1 MNGGTNV
8 ALAIQTASKHMLNSL
23 PETGSRTLILLT
35 DGRIDHYQG
44 TSSLLTHDLKLLSYS
59 LSSAA

>member
-23 PETGSRTLILLT
+23 PATGSRTLILLT

-44 TSSLLTHDLKLLSYS
+44 VPIQAFSCTS
-59 LSSAA
+59 

>member
-8 ALAIQTASKHMLNSL
+8 ALAIQTASKHMQSSL
-23 PETGSRTLILLT
+23 AAGAPRTMILLT

-44 TSSLLTHDLKLLSYS
+44 DV
-59 LSSAA
+59 AI

>member
-8 ALAIQTASKHMLNSL
+8 ALAIQTASKHMQSSL
-23 PETGSRTLILLT
+23 AVGAPRTVILLT

-44 TSSLLTHDLKLLSYS
+44 KV
-59 LSSAA
+59 